1 MVAILDYGVG
11 NTGSIVNMF
20 KRIGAKAE
28 ATADPNRILAAD
40 RLVLPG
46 VGAFDTAAERLER
59 SGLPSLLRQKVISER
74 TPILGICLGMQLLME
89 GSDEGKLPGLG
100 WIRGRTRG
108 FASLRIPGLKIPHMG
123 WNDVRIARPSPLL
136 DNFESEM
143 RFYFVH
149 SYYVECSDPGD
160 VILTCD
166 YGTPF
171 HAAVQRENIFG
182 TQFHPE
188 KSHRFGKRL
197 LENFTALQ
205 FS

>member
-20 KRIGAKAE
+20 KRIGVKAE
-28 ATADPNRILAAD
+28 ATANPNRILAAD
-40 RLVLPG
+40 KLVLPG

-59 SGLPSLLRQKVISER
+59 SGLRPLLHHKVIEER
-74 TPILGICLGMQLLME
+74 IPLLGICLGMQLLME

-100 WIRGRTRG
+100 WIRGRTRS
-108 FASLRIPGLKIPHMG
+108 FASLRVPGLKVPHMG
-123 WNDVRIARPSPLL
+123 WNDVKIARPSPLL
-136 DNFESEM
+136 DNFEAEM

-160 VILTCD
+160 VVLTCN
-166 YGTPF
+166 YGTAF

-182 TQFHPE
+182 AQFHPE
-188 KSHRFGKRL
+188 KSHRFGMRL
-197 LENFTALQ
+197 LQNFAAMQL
-205 FS
+205 S